1 MVLHT
6 KPDFNKTIAGLQ
18 RASKRHA
25 DPVKR
30 HISNVIDSISISSVP
45 EGADFRVGKLHNLTT
60 LTIYLQEPGIS
71 KKGSHRVISKYIDK
85 HYPELTYHHRYWK
98 NSPIIDYYVPAEHD
112 ILFEFILKFTNKT
125 G

>member
-18 RASKRHA
+18 RASKRHT

-45 EGADFRVGKLHNLTT
+45 EGADFRVGKLHNPTT
-60 LTIYLQEPGIS
+60 LTVYLKEPGIS
-71 KKGSHRVISKYIDK
+71 KKGSHRVISEYIEQ

>member
-1 MVLHT
+1 MIGT
-6 KPDFNKTIAGLQ
+6 ARNEYKMRMKAYQ
-18 RASKRHA
+18 RASKRHT
-25 DPVKR
+25 DPLKR

-45 EGADFRVGKLHNLTT
+45 AGADFRVGKLHNPTT

-71 KKGSHRVISKYIDK
+71 KKGSHRIISMYIEK

-98 NSPIIDYYVPAEHD
+98 NSPVIDYYVPANHD
-112 ILFEFILKFTNKT
+112 ILFEFILKFTTKT

>member
-6 KPDFNKTIAGLQ
+6 KPDFKKTMAGLQ
-18 RASKRHA
+18 RASKRHT
-25 DPVKR
+25 DPLKR

-45 EGADFRVGKLHNLTT
+45 PGADFRVGKLHNPTT
-60 LTIYLQEPGIS
+60 LTVYLKEPGMS
-71 KKGSHRVISKYIDK
+71 KKGPIRVISEYIEK
-85 HYPELTYHHRYWK
+85 HYPDLTYHHWK
-98 NSPIIDYYVPAEHD
+98 NSPIIDYYVPANHD

>member
-6 KPDFNKTIAGLQ
+6 KPDFKKTIAGLQ

-30 HISNVIDSISISSVP
+30 HLSNVIDSISISSVP
-45 EGADFRVGKLHNLTT
+45 ESADFTVGKLHNPTT
-60 LTIYLQEPGIS
+60 LTVYLVEPGIS
-71 KKGSHRVISKYIDK
+71 KKGSHKIISEYIDK
-85 HYPELTYHHRYWK
+85 HYPDLTYHHRYWK
-98 NSPIIDYYVPAEHD
+98 NSPIIDYYVPANHD

>member
-6 KPDFNKTIAGLQ
+6 KPDFKKTIAGLQ
-18 RASKRHA
+18 RASNRHS

-45 EGADFRVGKLHNLTT
+45 EGADLRVGKLHNPTT
-60 LTIYLQEPGIS
+60 LTVYLVEPGLS
-71 KKGSHRVISKYIDK
+71 KKGSHRIISQYIEK

-98 NSPIIDYYVPAEHD
+98 NSPIIDYYVPANHD

>member
-6 KPDFNKTIAGLQ
+6 KPDFKKTIAGLQ
-18 RASKRHA
+18 RASNRHS
-25 DPVKR
+25 DPLKR

-45 EGADFRVGKLHNLTT
+45 PGADFRVGKLHNPTT
-60 LTIYLQEPGIS
+60 LTVYLQEPGMS
-71 KKGSHRVISKYIDK
+71 KKGSHRIISMYIEK
-85 HYPELTYHHRYWK
+85 HYPELIYHHRYWK
-98 NSPIIDYYVPAEHD
+98 NSPVIDYYVPANHD

>member
-18 RASKRHA
+18 RASNRHS
-25 DPVKR
+25 DPLKR

-45 EGADFRVGKLHNLTT
+45 PGADFRVGKLHNPTT
-60 LTIYLQEPGIS
+60 LTVYLVEPGIS
-71 KKGSHRVISKYIDK
+71 KKGSHRVISEYIEK
-85 HYPELTYHHRYWK
+85 HYPDLTYHHRYWK